1 MRQPIL
7 SICLPSINYE
17 ELVQQLK
24 AIVSLSENCRS
35 EIEILIQ
42 FDLGNDI
49 QFTKLSKLA
58 EAANALLLPPA
69 NNGVDIAFEAL
80 LSNAKGHY
88 VWIVSSNDHLDP
100 GCLDKI
106 IPLLRQ
112 KKHALFYLTSRTQ
125 NKETTSTSIS
135 NDIVLSG
142 LGQVLNMIGTRMSLI
157 TSCIFYNTR
166 DPHVAQD
173 YKTFIGTAIA
183 WMTYPCSQLG
193 GKGTAY
199 IFATPCFT
207 NIVHELEEH
216 EVTFY
221 NGYDTFGIA
230 IWDLISVYISPKS
243 DPDAK
248 AFLIKNFGHIWRGGI
263 IDWTRRETP
272 RPIYDIWRLRRYRIS
287 GEYWPALFLTAMPK
301 PFVQMALKLYK
312 TMVRNHYS

>member
-1 MRQPIL
+1 M
-7 SICLPSINYE
+7 
-17 ELVQQLK
+17 
-24 AIVSLSENCRS
+24 
-35 EIEILIQ
+35 
-42 FDLGNDI
+42 
-49 QFTKLSKLA
+49 
-58 EAANALLLPPA
+58 LLPPA

-80 LSNAKGHY
+80 LNNANGHY

-112 KKHALFYLTSRTQ
+112 KKHVLFYLTSRTQ
-125 NKETTSTSIS
+125 DEKTISTSIS

-142 LGQVLNMIGTRMSLI
+142 LGRVLNMIGTRMSLI

-166 DPHVAQD
+166 DPKVVQD
-173 YKTFIGTAIA
+173 YKNFIGTAIA

-193 GKGTAY
+193 EKGTAY

-207 NIVHELEEH
+207 NNVYHLGKH

-221 NGYDTFGIA
+221 DGYETFGIA
-230 IWDLISVYISPKS
+230 IWDLISAYISPKS

-263 IDWTRRETP
+263 IDWIRRDMP
-272 RPIYDIWRLRRYRIS
+272 RPMADIWRLRRYRIS
-287 GEYWPALFLTAMPK
+287 SEYWPALLLTAMPK
-301 PFVQMALKLYK
+301 PFVIIAFKLYK
-312 TMVRNHYS
+312 AIVPNHYS